1 MAVTYGWVGAWA
13 SHFVHSP
20 FSGQICQLWDKLSQ
34 QAQLGAGLMGLGWAG
49 LGRAIFKGLWRH
61 GTVLI
66 RERARPFPRALI
78 GMGWWGGWWVH
89 LPPVCFPC

>member
-34 QAQLGAGLMGLGWAG
+34 QAQLGTGLMGLGWAG
-49 LGRAIFKGLWRH
+49 WAGLFLKAF
-61 GTVLI
+61 GDMKQ
-66 RERARPFPRALI
+66 F
-78 GMGWWGGWWVH
+78 
-89 LPPVCFPC
+89 

>member
-1 MAVTYGWVGAWA
+1 
-13 SHFVHSP
+13 
-20 FSGQICQLWDKLSQ
+20 
-34 QAQLGAGLMGLGWAG
+34 MGLGWAG